1 MKFITRWN
9 SAPEGRGYLNDPSS
23 PLNGQVISIYDVD
36 VGYYFIDHTRGLD
49 GLVPYDCDFDFD
61 DDGEQITTIKRNSS
75 VPEVKQWVFK
85 RYMETPFDANEK
97 WRPYEDFLYSQV
109 HREKCEEFTAKF
121 CSGIPYHF
129 DDLDSFLTEKQI
141 ESLYCDLCDG
151 EKDELTQCEWIPLQ
165 NNPSKVPWVCD
176 ECIDEINGN
185 EKGTNA
191 RRFA

>member
-49 GLVPYDCDFDFD
+49 GLVPYIQRQSADM
-61 DDGEQITTIKRNSS
+61 GLTVTPINEIKR
-75 VPEVKQWVFK
+75 WVFK
-85 RYMETPFDANEK
+85 RYMQTAFDANEK
-97 WRPYEDFLYSQV
+97 WRPYEDFLYSRV
-109 HREKCEEFTAKF
+109 HREKSEEFTAKF
-121 CSGIPYHF
+121 CAGSPHYF
-129 DDLDSFLTEKQI
+129 EELDSFLTEKQT
-141 ESLYCDLCDG
+141 ESLYCDLCDE
-151 EKDELTQCEWIPLQ
+151 EKDELSQCEWIPLQ

-185 EKGTNA
+185 EIGTNA